1 MKKLIITGIA
11 AMVIGTLALPGISH
25 AVPQAQE
32 NTGCGL
38 GAMLIGDKG
47 NDYLLGQL
55 AMTFLNGFSSNGTFG
70 ITSGTSNCAKPSR
83 VVQNEKL
90 NNFVAANMDSLAQDI
105 ASGKG
110 ESLNTVAELM
120 NVPAEKRATTFASL
134 QTNFAKIYT
143 SDKVQSADV
152 IDNITTVL
160 AN

>member
-11 AMVIGTLALPGISH
+11 AMVIGTLAMPGTSQ

-38 GAMLIGDKG
+38 GAMLIGANG
-47 NDYLLGQL
+47 NDYLLGQM
-55 AMTFLNGFSSNGTFG
+55 AMTTLNGIGSQSIG
-70 ITSGTSNCAKPSR
+70 ITIGTSNCKQPSKI
-83 VVQNEKL
+83 VQNERL
-90 NNFVAANMDSLAQDI
+90 NNFVAENMDSLAQDI

-110 ESLNTVAELM
+110 ESLDTVAELM
-120 NVPAEKRATTFASL
+120 AIPAEKKAYTFAVL

-143 SDKVQSADV
+143 SEKVQSADV
-152 IDNITTVL
+152 IDNIAVVL